1 MQSQPVSKS
10 KKTEYDIF
18 FQIVKEQENKLP
30 LRRVKHKTADPGI
43 PLAQPPCLSTP
54 PTLALPLPGS
64 ANLVFHT
71 SSTLNHPLPQP
82 TPVDANR
89 KVLVE
94 VNGIEP
100 MTPCL
105 QSRCSPS

>member
-30 LRRVKHKTADPGI
+30 LRRVKHKTAHRTT
-43 PLAQPPCLSTP
+43 QP
-54 PTLALPLPGS
+54 

-71 SSTLNHPLPQP
+71 SSTLNQIPGKPPLATSTLNKHSQQALS
-82 TPVDANR
+82 TSTCTRRNR
-89 KVLVE
+89 
-94 VNGIEP
+94 
-100 MTPCL
+100 
-105 QSRCSPS
+105 QSIA